1 MSTQIVKCQKMLFF
15 ADFFVI
21 SVEQPGSAECG
32 MTSTNGHEDSLGSL
46 AHAGA
51 PHCKLLAINI
61 RPSFFDY
68 VFSGGKPIIE
78 RIISSFAPCLPP
90 VSPVKLGL
98 SIGSSE
104 VKR

>member
-46 AHAGA
+46 ARTRV
-51 PHCKLLAINI
+51 
-61 RPSFFDY
+61 RPTANA
-68 VFSGGKPIIE
+68 KIQ
-78 RIISSFAPCLPP
+78 
-90 VSPVKLGL
+90 
-98 SIGSSE
+98 
-104 VKR
+104 